1 MQFKS
6 IFRELK
12 GKNDRDDKLKQPIEH
27 KNREGLL
34 SLSFS
39 SYVTVQQGQ
48 WANLPPELLL
58 DIIGRVEANETT
70 WPARRAV
77 VSCAAVCKSWRE
89 ITREVIRTPEECGLL
104 TLPFSLKQ
112 PGPRDTPIQCYIRRE
127 RSTSTYRLYLGL
139 SHGGTYKFELDS
151 ALSGDASKLLY
162 AAKRIR
168 KATKTEFVIS
178 LAANDFS
185 QTSDNYAGNLRSNFF
200 GSKFIIYD
208 CQSPPKTGVFQSHG
222 LSRKRISTKKVSP
235 RLPLCNYKV
244 ATITYEL
251 NVLRTRGPRRMCCTM
266 HSIPTLDETLCPVE
280 ASEERKDKS
289 SSNKSIKESL
299 VLKNK
304 TPRWHEQLQCW
315 CLNFRGRVTVAS
327 VKNFQLVASEQEK
340 VILQFG
346 KIGKDIFTMD
356 YRSIMQGLLRA
367 IRSFPMKY
375 RKCFDDATIAKSH
388 TIGEKGLPNT
398 TVGEVLTSKGEE
410 KVQSWLW
417 CHTNDT
423 VHDALK
429 QMVQNN
435 IGSLVVL
442 KPGEQKLIAG
452 IFTERDNHIRHVP
465 VIDGK
470 IIGMISIGD
479 VVRAVLEQQHGEM
492 KRLNEFIHGDYY

>member
-12 GKNDRDDKLKQPIEH
+12 GKNGTDNKLKQPIEH

-39 SYVTVQQGQ
+39 SYVIVQQGQ

-139 SHGGTYKFELDS
+139 SPAIS
-151 ALSGDASKLLY
+151 RDASKLLY

-185 QTSDNYAGNLRSNFF
+185 QTSDNHAGNLRSNFF
-200 GSKFIIYD
+200 GSKFVIYD
-208 CQSPPKTGVFQSHG
+208 CQPPPKTDVFQSHG
-222 LSRKRISTKKVSP
+222 WSRKRISTKKVSP
-235 RLPLCNYKV
+235 RLPLCNYNV

-266 HSIPTLDETLCPVE
+266 HSIPTLDETICPVE
-280 ASEERKDKS
+280 ASEEGKDKS

-315 CLNFRGRVTVAS
+315 CLNFTGRVTVAS

-356 YRSIMQGLLRA
+356 YRYPLSAFQAFA
-367 IRSFPMKY
+367 ICLSSF
-375 RKCFDDATIAKSH
+375 
-388 TIGEKGLPNT
+388 
-398 TVGEVLTSKGEE
+398 
-410 KVQSWLW
+410 
-417 CHTNDT
+417 DT
-423 VHDALK
+423 
-429 QMVQNN
+429 
-435 IGSLVVL
+435 
-442 KPGEQKLIAG
+442 KPACE
-452 IFTERDNHIRHVP
+452 
-465 VIDGK
+465 
-470 IIGMISIGD
+470 
-479 VVRAVLEQQHGEM
+479 
-492 KRLNEFIHGDYY
+492 